1 MRPLAADALE
11 QFGVSPESFRLVN
24 FGYNCTYRI
33 VTKDGQLL
41 GLRINLSSK
50 RTPANLRAEVQ
61 WLRALNEQTDLR
73 VPQPFLTAAGN
84 EFAEVY
90 LPDSDQPVSAVLY
103 RWLPGNTL
111 PDEPTKTQLR
121 AMGEAIAK
129 MHDFAEHWQPTGEAE
144 LQNIADP
151 MQGTPNY
158 ILNGD
163 ARISSELR
171 DLVSASLQ
179 KIEAVFASLRERAQ
193 LKPIHADLHAGNGLW
208 LDGLL
213 SVIDFDDSGLG
224 FELQDLAISIFYM
237 RENTK
242 REKYFLEGY
251 AAIRP
256 LPVFEQH
263 ELEAL
268 LASRNIL
275 LLSDLM
281 ITTNAEMIEFL
292 PTYLER
298 TKLRLGNYLSTG
310 QYLLIK

>member
-1 MRPLAADALE
+1 LAAEALK
-11 QFGVSPESFRLVN
+11 QFGVSPASFRLVN

-33 VTKDGQLL
+33 VTNDGQLL

-61 WLRALNEQTDLR
+61 WLRALNDQTDLR
-73 VPQPFLTAAGN
+73 VPQPLLTANGN
-84 EFAEVY
+84 EFAEVF
-90 LPDSDQPVSAVLY
+90 LPGSDQPVSAVLY

-121 AMGEAIAK
+121 AMGAAIAK
-129 MHDFAEHWQPTGEAE
+129 MHEFAEHWRPTGGAE
-144 LQNIADP
+144 LQVISDP
-151 MQGTPNY
+151 MQGTPNH

-163 ARISSELR
+163 ARISS
-171 DLVSASLQ
+171 DLLNLVTASLQ
-179 KIEAVFASLRERAQ
+179 KIDAVFASLRDRAQ

-208 LDGLL
+208 QNGQL
-213 SVIDFDDSGLG
+213 SVIDFDDAGMG

-237 RENTK
+237 RESTE

-251 AAIRP
+251 SAVRP
-256 LPVFEQH
+256 LPQFEQH

-275 LLSDLM
+275 LLSDLL
-281 ITTNAEMIEFL
+281 ITTNAELIEFL
-292 PTYLER
+292 PTYMER
-298 TKLRLGNYLSTG
+298 SKLRLGNYLSTG
-310 QYLLIK
+310 QYLLLK